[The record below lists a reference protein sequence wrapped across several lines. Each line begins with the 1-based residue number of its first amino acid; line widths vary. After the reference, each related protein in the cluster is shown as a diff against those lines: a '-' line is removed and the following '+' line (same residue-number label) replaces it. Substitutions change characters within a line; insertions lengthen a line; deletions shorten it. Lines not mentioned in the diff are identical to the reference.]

1 MNCQTL
7 HPRLEKK
14 SWTWKIS
21 DLKPSWLTSLELKD
35 NPHKQ
40 RCTSRVMLS
49 PAQCFIWQ
57 LSHASRPEHPSG
69 TGGADLARNELCS
82 LRRLLLSAKR
92 LHSVAWTQVKSCAA
106 ADLIKRQNKE
116 AGCQRHR
123 SYLKCTY
130 LTYLWHFCCSAVE
143 GNKEL
148 LPLLRGA
155 PSFTPYQGGHSP
167 LTPNAT
173 WGALPRVL
181 MHDVFQA
188 WHHLLL
194 LLTYLNYF

>member
-7 HPRLEKK
+7 HPRLEKE

-21 DLKPSWLTSLELKD
+21 DLKPSWLTSLELKE
-35 NPHKQ
+35 NLHKR
-40 RCTSRVMLS
+40 RCASRVMLS

-69 TGGADLARNELCS
+69 TGGADLARNELCL

-92 LHSVAWTQVKSCAA
+92 LHSGAWTQVNPCAA

-130 LTYLWHFCCSAVE
+130 LTLSLAF
-143 GNKEL
+143 L
-148 LPLLRGA
+148 LFG
-155 PSFTPYQGGHSP
+155 SQGE
-167 LTPNAT
+167 
-173 WGALPRVL
+173 
-181 MHDVFQA
+181 
-188 WHHLLL
+188 
-194 LLTYLNYF
+194 